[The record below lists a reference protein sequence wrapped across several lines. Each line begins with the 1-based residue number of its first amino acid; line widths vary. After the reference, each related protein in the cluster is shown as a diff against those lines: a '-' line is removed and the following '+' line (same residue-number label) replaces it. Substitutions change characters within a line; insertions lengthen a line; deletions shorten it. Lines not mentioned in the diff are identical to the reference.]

1 MLTKRT
7 EYLFNLTDRFF
18 LRTTS
23 LITLKEQCVSY
34 LPMFVVGSFSLS
46 LVHTLISTITLGWEE
61 DTLLLELLKTESA
74 EILRQRQAIEARVTL
89 LRPESIDPDYVDE
102 LARKNLFLVKR
113 TDVIVAFS
121 K

>member
-1 MLTKRT
+1 MRLVKLKKFELLVSLASAAMLG
-7 EYLFNLTDRFF
+7 YLVWHGFYGARSYPFRDQLA
-18 LRTTS
+18 
-23 LITLKEQCVSY
+23 LK
-34 LPMFVVGSFSLS
+34 
-46 LVHTLISTITLGWEE
+46 
-61 DTLLLELLKTESA
+61 LELLKTESA

-102 LARKNLFLVKR
+102 LARKNLFLVKP